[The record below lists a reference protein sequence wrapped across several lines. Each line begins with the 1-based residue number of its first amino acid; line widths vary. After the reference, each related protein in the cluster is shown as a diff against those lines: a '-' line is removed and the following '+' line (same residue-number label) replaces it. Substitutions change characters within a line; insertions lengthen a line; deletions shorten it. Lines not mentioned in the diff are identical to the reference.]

1 MPIVG
6 SKGVVVVGGTTATR
20 AGFEHLAV
28 QAPAVLGMS
37 LMRSLNLYK
46 GAVPSLCFILS
57 GASIASH
64 RFSSKMGIQ
73 ASLTS
78 ATGAVLSE
86 ARSWNSSDW
95 SICA

>member
-1 MPIVG
+1 MVV
-6 SKGVVVVGGTTATR
+6 SKGVMVVGGMTATR
-20 AGFEHLAV
+20 AGFALLAV

-37 LMRSLNLYK
+37 FKRSLNLYK

-64 RFSSKMGIQ
+64 SLSSKMGIQ

-86 ARSWNSSDW
+86 GRS
-95 SICA
+95 